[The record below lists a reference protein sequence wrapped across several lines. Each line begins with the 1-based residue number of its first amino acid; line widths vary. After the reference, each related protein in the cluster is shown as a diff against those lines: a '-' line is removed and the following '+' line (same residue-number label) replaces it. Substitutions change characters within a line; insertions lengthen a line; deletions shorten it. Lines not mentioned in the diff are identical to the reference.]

1 MSAFRNTRR
10 SGEMEC
16 EHSNPGIRPRVR
28 IVPRFRPGVRM
39 TLLVVALVPLTVSLG
54 FWQIDRGAQK
64 RTIEDARLASYG
76 ALPVDEA
83 HLMDAPAFSSARV
96 EGRYD
101 GERQFLVDNRSQR
114 GMAGYAVVTPFDSVG
129 GRRLLVDRGWVA
141 APASRSELPDV
152 PPPSGVVKIVGTLWA
167 RERGNAGIR
176 VCGAKAGR
184 SVSSSSMRVE
194 WVKRWATQC
203 RWSSDWR
210 KVNPAVSS
218 RSCSVRKCRRP
229 ATSVTRCSGL
239 RWPRRW
245 SSRT

>member
-1 MSAFRNTRR
+1 
-10 SGEMEC
+10 
-16 EHSNPGIRPRVR
+16 
-28 IVPRFRPGVRM
+28 M

-64 RTIEDARLASYG
+64 RTIEVARLAGYG

-101 GERQFLVDNRSQR
+101 RERQFLVDNRSQR

-152 PPPSGVVKIVGTLWA
+152 PPPNGVVKIVGTLWA
-167 RERGNAGIR
+167 PSAATRDTSVWSEGWPKRVEQFDAGRMGEAVGDAMPMEFRLEEGQPGSLEPILLGEEMSSTRHIGYAVQWFAMAAALVVAYVILGVRRGRER
-176 VCGAKAGR
+176 
-184 SVSSSSMRVE
+184 
-194 WVKRWATQC
+194 
-203 RWSSDWR
+203 
-210 KVNPAVSS
+210 
-218 RSCSVRKCRRP
+218 
-229 ATSVTRCSGL
+229 
-239 RWPRRW
+239 
-245 SSRT
+245 